1 MKDDRVRVWL
11 EQCQVFLQMR
21 YSFDTGLGTFD
32 TLDGNHLAPRV
43 KSFNSEPPSGVWPNA
58 TSERPE
64 PPRRNVPPSVAP
76 VDLANRESSASTVY
90 VGNIHRDASE
100 LEILELFNSVGG
112 VYGNREPN
120 IVVAVNFVYQDGSF
134 RGQAH
139 LLCSTIALAEF
150 AVRHMHDRKLRRRPL
165 GCASRITATIQG
177 TLFGAGTSW
186 AT

>member
-32 TLDGNHLAPRV
+32 TLDGNHPAPRV

-76 VDLANRESSASTVY
+76 LDLTNRESSASTVY

-100 LEILELFNSVGG
+100 LEVLESVDSVGG
-112 VYGNREPN
+112 IYGNREPN
-120 IVVAVNFVYQDGSF
+120 IVVAVNFVYCDGNF
-134 RGQAH
+134 RG
-139 LLCSTIALAEF
+139 
-150 AVRHMHDRKLRRRPL
+150 
-165 GCASRITATIQG
+165 
-177 TLFGAGTSW
+177 
-186 AT
+186 